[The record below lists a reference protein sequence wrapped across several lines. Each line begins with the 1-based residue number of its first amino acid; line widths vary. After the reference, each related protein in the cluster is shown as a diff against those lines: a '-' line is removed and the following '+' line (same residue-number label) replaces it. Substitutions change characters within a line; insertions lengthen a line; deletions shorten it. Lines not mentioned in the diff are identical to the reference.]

1 MLAKLSIAVLLIAIV
16 VSLFSALFFM
26 LKDSSKSKRTVRALS
41 LRVGLQVALIVF
53 LLVAT
58 TMGWIHPHGLQP

>member
-1 MLAKLSIAVLLIAIV
+1 MLPKLTITVLLVAIV
-16 VSLFSALFFM
+16 ISLFSALFFM
-26 LKDSSKSKRTVRALS
+26 MKDSSKSKRTVRALT

-58 TMGWIHPHGLQP
+58 MMGWIHPHGIGG